1 MNTERTNSP
10 IPEQQ
15 LDLKLMDTIAV
26 AKGVLQT
33 VNSNLLDLQANA
45 CFKSIIQ
52 QFYDLKLELI
62 GLLNYLEEE
71 VILPM
76 QQLLLQNMSS
86 PYRFT
91 LMELSSRFDISNY
104 REQLEQ
110 IEQICNGP
118 EVQLQKLWHLSHQ
131 ATRETR
137 IMLTIADLRMSE
149 LNP

>member
-1 MNTERTNSP
+1 MNTDIKNSL

-33 VNSNLLDLQANA
+33 VNSNLIELRANA
-45 CFKSIIQ
+45 CFKSILQ
-52 QFYDLKLELI
+52 QFYDLQLELV

-71 VILPM
+71 VIIPT
-76 QQLLLQNMSS
+76 QQLLLQNMAS

-91 LMELSSRFDISNY
+91 LMELASRLDISSY

-110 IEQICNGP
+110 IEQICIGP
-118 EVQLQKLWHLSHQ
+118 EVQLQKLWKLCHK

-137 IMLTIADLRMSE
+137 IMLTISDLRRTE
-149 LNP
+149 INR

>member
-1 MNTERTNSP
+1 MNTDITNSP

-26 AKGVLQT
+26 AKGVLHT
-33 VNSNLLDLQANA
+33 VKNNLVDLQANA
-45 CFKSIIQ
+45 CFKNIIQ
-52 QFYDLKLELI
+52 QFYDLKLELV

-71 VILPM
+71 VILPT
-76 QQLLLQNMSS
+76 QQLLLQNMASS
-86 PYRFT
+86 YRFT
-91 LMELSSRFDISNY
+91 LMELASRFDISSY

-118 EVQLQKLWHLSHQ
+118 EVQLQKLRKLCHK

>member
-1 MNTERTNSP
+1 MNTDIKNSL

-33 VNSNLLDLQANA
+33 VNSNLIDIRANA
-45 CFKSIIQ
+45 CFKSILQ
-52 QFYDLKLELI
+52 QFYDLQLELV

-71 VILPM
+71 VIIPT
-76 QQLLLQNMSS
+76 QQLLLQNMAS

-91 LMELSSRFDISNY
+91 LMELASRFDISSY
-104 REQLEQ
+104 RKQLEQ

-118 EVQLQKLWHLSHQ
+118 EVQLQKLWRLSHKV
-131 ATRETR
+131 TRETR
-137 IMLTIADLRMSE
+137 IMLTIADLRRNE
-149 LNP
+149 INR

>member
-33 VNSNLLDLQANA
+33 VNSNLIDLQANA
-45 CFKSIIQ
+45 CFKNIIQ
-52 QFYDLKLELI
+52 QFYDLKLELV

-71 VILPM
+71 VILPT
-76 QQLLLQNMSS
+76 QQLLLQNMASS
-86 PYRFT
+86 YRFT
-91 LMELSSRFDISNY
+91 LMELASRFDISSY

-118 EVQLQKLWHLSHQ
+118 EVQLQKLWQLSHQ

-137 IMLTIADLRMSE
+137 IMLTIADLRRTE

>member
-1 MNTERTNSP
+1 MNTDIKNSL

-33 VNSNLLDLQANA
+33 VNSNLIDLRANA
-45 CFKSIIQ
+45 CFKSILQ
-52 QFYDLKLELI
+52 QFYDLQLELV

-71 VILPM
+71 VIIPT
-76 QQLLLQNMSS
+76 QQLLLQNMAS

-91 LMELSSRFDISNY
+91 LMELASRFDISSY
-104 REQLEQ
+104 RKQLEQ

-118 EVQLQKLWHLSHQ
+118 EVQLQKLWRLSHKV
-131 ATRETR
+131 TRETR
-137 IMLTIADLRMSE
+137 IMLTIADLRRNE
-149 LNP
+149 INR